1 MNCSIHA
8 VKWRWGC
15 QAVLDRII
23 ILLAAPDALLALLSF
38 QLLLSLGIGE
48 AKAEFDTIL
57 GRNHVEI
64 LQDLFRSF
72 SILESGKFNK
82 LLSTVTEG
90 TYLAK
95 PTSLLTPVISSRT
108 IFSDTARYGKKWSR
122 RS

>member
-1 MNCSIHA
+1 M
-8 VKWRWGC
+8 KWCWWR
-15 QAVLDRII
+15 QAVLDRIV

-38 QLLLSLGIGE
+38 QLLLSLGICE
-48 AKAEFDTIL
+48 AEAEFDTIL

-64 LQDLFRSF
+64 LQDLFSNVP
-72 SILESGKFNK
+72 ILESGKVNK
-82 LLSTVTEG
+82 PQSIVTEE

-108 IFSDTARYGKKWSR
+108 IFSETARYGKKWSR